1 MTLLD
6 LQNRYQIAH
15 EVFLQ
20 YQHTNK
26 TNDIEAANMPII
38 LDWLKEIY
46 PGWNFI
52 VVPDC
57 FLNYIGVDIIG
68 TCSDTLR
75 TFDIKICNGDGRGN
89 RLTGNNVLVDVMKKD
104 KDGSWHYAF
113 NDKCND
119 MFIFKNADYLFL
131 VNAETIMKKISVLDE
146 NELFFMPRDLKQTT
160 KKAIIKLD
168 NYRKVA
174 KYIGEK
180 V

>member
-6 LQNRYQIAH
+6 LQNRYQKAH

-38 LDWLKEIY
+38 LGWLKEIY
-46 PGWNFI
+46 PDWSFI

-57 FLNYIGVDIIG
+57 FLNYIGVDLIG

-119 MFIFKNADYLFL
+119 VFIFKNAENIFM
-131 VNAETIMKKISVLDE
+131 VNSKIIYNIIRELPE
-146 NELFFMPRDLKQTT
+146 EELFFMPRDIKKTT
-160 KKAIIKLD
+160 KKAIISLEGK
-168 NYRKVA
+168 RKVA
-174 KYIGEK
+174 KNLYL
-180 V
+180 

>member
-1 MTLLD
+1 MTLLE
-6 LQNRYQIAH
+6 LQNRYQKAH

-38 LDWLKEIY
+38 LNWLKEIY
-46 PGWNFI
+46 PDWNFI

-104 KDGSWHYAF
+104 KDGSWHYVF

-119 MFIFKNADYLFL
+119 VFIFKNAENIFM
-131 VNAETIMKKISVLDE
+131 VNSKIIYNIIRELPE
-146 NELFFMPRDLKQTT
+146 EELFFMPRDLKKTT
-160 KKAIIKLD
+160 KKAIISLEGK
-168 NYRKVA
+168 RKIA
-174 KYIGEK
+174 KNLYL
-180 V
+180 